1 MTKHDHED
9 EEGAGTGATSGRPAL
24 RRARIAAG
32 AAGLAVVLGVGAY
45 TITDKLTE
53 NNGTPSDVA
62 GRAPAS
68 TSAQADARA
77 DEVSPEPLVSPLTAG
92 ASPSS
97 GPSFARTASPTPSLP
112 ASVAAEIRAA
122 REDMA
127 KHGVS
132 VKHPPAEQ
140 PTVAPVVGLSRT
152 TTGSLAKGG
161 IVRVVSARSDL
172 TGQQELAW
180 VAGGVSDFGDDKC
193 SQTFKLDNDPEPQE
207 KPNLLLCWRTSAKKS
222 VVAVV
227 VDPKGHPSRPEAL
240 TELHKKW
247 QSLG

>member
-1 MTKHDHED
+1 MTTADHENKK
-9 EEGAGTGATSGRPAL
+9 GASAQATHGRPAWS
-24 RRARIAAG
+24 RPRIATG
-32 AAGLAVVLGVGAY
+32 VAGLAVVLGVGAY
-45 TITDKLTE
+45 AITDQLTK
-53 NNGTPSDVA
+53 NGTPLDA
-62 GRAPAS
+62 AAPAPAA
-68 TSAQADARA
+68 TSAQPNAWA
-77 DEVSPEPLVSPLTAG
+77 DEVSPKPLWSPSAAG
-92 ASPSS
+92 GSPSS
-97 GPSFARTASPTPSLP
+97 LPSSTATVSPTPSVP
-112 ASVAAEIRAA
+112 ASVAAKIKQA

-132 VKHPPAEQ
+132 IKRAPAA
-140 PTVAPVVGLSRT
+140 PATVAPVVGLSRT
-152 TTGSLAKGG
+152 TTGSLSKGG

-180 VAGGVSDFGDDKC
+180 VAGGVTDFGDDKC
-193 SQTFKLDNDPEPQE
+193 SQTFKLSNDPEPQE

-227 VDPKGHPSRPEAL
+227 VDPNGHPSRPEAL